1 MNISLTGKKVLVGG
15 SSKGIG
21 LAVAKQLA
29 NSGASICLM
38 ARDKIK
44 MKEIIETLPT
54 DSGQTHS
61 YLEVDFKDFNS
72 FKIKIDNFF
81 SQNSID
87 ILVNNTQGPP
97 GGNSLSKSIEDYQ
110 NTFDLLFK
118 NIVYTTSL
126 ALQNMVK
133 KGWGRIINIASVS
146 AKEPLNY
153 LVLSNTIRAAV
164 VTWGKSLSKDV
175 ASDGIT
181 VNSIL
186 TGYFDTERIEQ
197 LNIAKAKSLN
207 IPKSKVLSEM
217 LKKIPVN
224 RLGNPKEYAYLVAFL
239 VSDNAAYIN
248 GTAIPIDG
256 GLLNSL

>member
-1 MNISLTGKKVLVGG
+1 MKKITIAIEGFSSTGK
-15 SSKGIG
+15 ST
-21 LAVAKQLA
+21 VAKQLA
-29 NSGASICLM
+29 KSGASICLM

-44 MKEIIETLPT
+44 MKEIIEILPT
-54 DSGQTHS
+54 DSGQNHS
-61 YLEVDFKDFNS
+61 FLEVDFTDFNS

-81 SQNSID
+81 IQNSID

-110 NTFDLLFK
+110 NAFDLLFK
-118 NIVYTTSL
+118 NIVFTTSL

-146 AKEPLNY
+146 AKEPLSY

-164 VTWGKSLSKDV
+164 ITWGKSLSKDV
-175 ASDGIT
+175 AADGIT

-197 LNIAKAKSLN
+197 LNNAKAKSLN

-217 LKKIPVN
+217 LKKVPLN

-239 VSDNAAYIN
+239 SSDNAAYIN

-256 GLLNSL
+256 GFLRSI